1 MVTTLRDFDGTT
13 RFDAGDALTQWILYH
28 KSEFQDPF
36 AAAPRLRQ
44 SAQPKNQSPMMAA
57 MAAQL
62 MELTNPEELPGELG
76 ADMAAAFGKYKTAGA
91 NRSMVA

>member
-1 MVTTLRDFDGTT
+1 
-13 RFDAGDALTQWILYH
+13 
-28 KSEFQDPF
+28 
-36 AAAPRLRQ
+36 
-44 SAQPKNQSPMMAA
+44 MMAA

-62 MELTNPEELPGELG
+62 MELTNPEELPGERG